1 MNEEQ
6 FVNIDLS
13 DDDICGV
20 CKLETAKEML
30 SFCHV
35 CFELSIEGVPRSSL
49 LHTESVRG
57 HRECFEKYHLIAN
70 QDLPRSKTSKSTY
83 KDVKEILSRKISQI
97 IQYAQNQPS
106 SADLRRCEQA
116 GVTGHDPQ
124 PSSLRTHFHQSNG
137 SQLPRYSPRWLEVG
151 VPGYSECRR
160 GILEP
165 GGQDSFSL
173 GADAGGLRSGEDLR
187 LTRKQGLGEEG
198 QRSVERDGEEPKGQP
213 RYTQDDLS
221 DMSMEDLVMLNDQL
235 LKQVKVVFE
244 DLTQE
249 LEKKDSLSS
258 ELHVRYIAIEQ
269 LFKNRSKLPW
279 LQIGRR
285 GIKSSVP
292 IDN

>member
-6 FVNIDLS
+6 FVNIDLN

-35 CFELSIEGVPRSSL
+35 CFELSIEGVPRSDL

-70 QDLPRSKTSKSTY
+70 QNLPRSKASKSTY

-97 IQYAQNQPS
+97 IQYAQNQHLS
-106 SADLRRCEQA
+106 SS
-116 GVTGHDPQ
+116 GHT
-124 PSSLRTHFHQSNG
+124 SITKW

-151 VPGYSECRR
+151 APGYSECTQ
-160 GILEP
+160 GILEREGQP
-165 GGQDSFSL
+165 GFGVEVL
-173 GADAGGLRSGEDLR
+173 GADAGGVCSGEAR
-187 LTRKQGLGEEG
+187 WSTKKVGLGAEG
-198 QRSVERDGEEPKGQP
+198 QPSVESRREEAKCHTH
-213 RYTQDDLS
+213 YTHEDLSEMSMDDLVLLN
-221 DMSMEDLVMLNDQL
+221 EQLV
-235 LKQVKVVFE
+235 KQIKVVFE

-285 GIKSSVP
+285 GIKPSVP
-292 IDN
+292 LDN